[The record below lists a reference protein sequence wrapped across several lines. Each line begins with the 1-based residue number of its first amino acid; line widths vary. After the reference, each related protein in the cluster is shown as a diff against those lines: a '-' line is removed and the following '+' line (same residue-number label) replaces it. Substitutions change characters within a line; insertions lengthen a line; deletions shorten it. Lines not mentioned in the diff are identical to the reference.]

1 MTDKELEKKA
11 EEYAKEQE
19 EYCILGVYDDT
30 AELEYDR
37 GYNIG
42 YINGLEEGFI
52 AGAKEMQEKLISCNE
67 KIDDLRR
74 VNKKLK
80 TKLENTERKIWE
92 ISQKCYEVEDIES
105 IISDLNN
112 LSMELEE

>member
-1 MTDKELEKKA
+1 MTEKELEKKA

-19 EYCILGVYDDT
+19 EYCILGVYDGT

-52 AGAKEMQEKLISCNE
+52 AGAKEMQKENEELKVQIEKMKCSGNCQTWNE
-67 KIDDLRR
+67 WQCPYARNREKEYVHPNKDDCPCDKWKI
-74 VNKKLK
+74 KGFA
-80 TKLENTERKIWE
+80 
-92 ISQKCYEVEDIES
+92 
-105 IISDLNN
+105 
-112 LSMELEE
+112 